1 MKIMRL
7 ITEND
12 IQNGYNAIHEV
23 ITEETAAGK
32 MEPCKFKATLIQ
44 CEKQNRNGRVY
55 PKNLMV
61 PVVEKY
67 IQDRLQP
74 GAWRSFGELGHPEG
88 IEINLDRV
96 SHYITEM
103 EWQGN
108 DVIGVC
114 KLLDTHFGKIADTI
128 LKSGC
133 KLGVSTR
140 GMGELGYQEGYE
152 QNQGQVVTDYDL
164 ICVDIVADPSA
175 PEGWV
180 NGILESK
187 EYIFENGEIKEEKI
201 ASAYKT
207 FEKSLEKLP
216 KKEVEEY
223 LFERMKSFLEGI

>member
-23 ITEETAAGK
+23 ITESTDGK
-32 MEPCKFKATLIQ
+32 PDLCKFKATLIQ
-44 CEKQNRNGRVY
+44 CEKQNRNGRIY

-61 PVVEKY
+61 PVVQKY

-74 GAWRSFGELGHPEG
+74 GQWRSFGELGHPEG

-103 EWQGN
+103 EWAGN
-108 DVIGVC
+108 DVLGVC
-114 KLLDTHFGKIADTI
+114 KLLDTSFGKIADTI

-140 GMGELGYQEGYE
+140 GMGELGHNESYQ
-152 QNQGQVVTDYDL
+152 NSPGQVVTDYDL

-175 PEGWV
+175 PDGWV

-187 EYIFENGEIKEEKI
+187 QYIFDNGNVREEKV
-201 ASAYKT
+201 AKAYKT
-207 FEKSLEKLP
+207 FEKSLQNLP
-216 KKEVEEY
+216 KKEVEEFI
-223 LFERMKSFLEGI
+223 FERVKKFLADF

>member
-1 MKIMRL
+1 MRL

-23 ITEETAAGK
+23 ITEETSNGDNK
-32 MEPCKFKATLIQ
+32 PCKFKATVIQ

-55 PKNLMV
+55 PRELMI
-61 PVVEKY
+61 PVVETY
-67 IQDRLQP
+67 INDRLQP
-74 GAWRSFGELGHPEG
+74 GQWRSFGELGHPEG

-96 SHYITEM
+96 SHYITDM
-103 EWQGN
+103 EWNGN

-114 KLLDTHFGKIADTI
+114 QLLESPMGKIADTI

-140 GMGELGYQEGYE
+140 GMGELGYKEGYE

-187 EYIFENGEIKEEKI
+187 QYIFDNGEVREEKI
-201 ASAYKT
+201 AKAYKS
-207 FEKSLEKLP
+207 FEKSLENLP
-216 KKEVEEY
+216 KKDVESY
-223 LFERMKSFLEGI
+223 IFERMKKFIGEL

>member
-1 MKIMRL
+1 MRL

-23 ITEETAAGK
+23 ITESIDGSNK
-32 MEPCKFKATLIQ
+32 PCKFKATLIQ
-44 CEKQNRNGRVY
+44 CEKQNRNGRIY
-55 PKNLMV
+55 PTQLMK
-61 PVVEKY
+61 PVVERY
-67 IQDRLQP
+67 MQDRLQP
-74 GAWRSFGELGHPEG
+74 GQWRSFGELGHPEG

-108 DVIGVC
+108 DVMGVC
-114 KLLDTHFGKIADTI
+114 QLLETSFGKIADTI

-140 GMGELGYQEGYE
+140 GMGELGYKEGYE
-152 QNQGQVVTDYDL
+152 TTPGQVVTDYDL

-187 EYIFENGEIKEEKI
+187 QYVYENGGVREEKI
-201 ASAYKT
+201 AKAYKQ
-207 FEKSLEKLP
+207 FENSLKTLP
-216 KKEVEEY
+216 KKEVEIY
-223 LFERMKSFLEGI
+223 LFDRMKTFLGEI